1 MKSQILGKKNYLLGV
16 LSERTEKQW
25 TAAYLWQSPAAHS
38 ACQLPSND
46 LEAMSASLSAI
57 TTANGKWVGEGRW
70 RLPEAPSNDQGC
82 CPKGISRAHCLQMYK
97 DSLQVRFLR
106 LQSQWV
112 VVHRGLCLH
121 GLWLWK
127 SSHWFRWIRVSEWWR
142 GVDCQL
148 VVVILLK
155 WNANGKEPVISDCY
169 WTYGTGSCS
178 FFCLNKDIGDSYIY
192 RICGFFSSTFSK
204 SRYVGHKISG
214 NYFDSI
220 HKLS

>member
-1 MKSQILGKKNYLLGV
+1 MLLCFLGTGCSVRENRKTMDCRLPLTVSSCTFNV
-16 LSERTEKQW
+16 
-25 TAAYLWQSPAAHS
+25 
-38 ACQLPSND
+38 PSND

-57 TTANGKWVGEGRW
+57 TTASGKWVGEGRW
-70 RLPEAPSNDQGC
+70 RLPEAPTNDHGC
-82 CPKGISRAHCLQMYK
+82 CPKGISRAHCLQMHK

-148 VVVILLK
+148 VVVMLLK
-155 WNANGKEPVISDCY
+155 WNANGKEPVIYDCH
-169 WTYGTGSCS
+169 WPYGTASCS
-178 FFCLNKDIGDSYIY
+178 FFCLNKDIGDS
-192 RICGFFSSTFSK
+192 
-204 SRYVGHKISG
+204 
-214 NYFDSI
+214 
-220 HKLS
+220 

>member
-1 MKSQILGKKNYLLGV
+1 MSTAQKILPSKCFCVFSVLGV
-16 LSERTEKQW
+16 LSEKTEKQW

-38 ACQLPSND
+38 ACQLPSN
-46 LEAMSASLSAI
+46 
-57 TTANGKWVGEGRW
+57 GKWVGEGRW
-70 RLPEAPSNDQGC
+70 WLPEAPSNDQGC
-82 CPKGISRAHCLQMYK
+82 CPKGISRAHCLQMHK

-148 VVVILLK
+148 VVVMLLK

-178 FFCLNKDIGDSYIY
+178 FFWLNKDISDS
-192 RICGFFSSTFSK
+192 
-204 SRYVGHKISG
+204 
-214 NYFDSI
+214 
-220 HKLS
+220 

>member
-1 MKSQILGKKNYLLGV
+1 
-16 LSERTEKQW
+16 
-25 TAAYLWQSPAAHS
+25 
-38 ACQLPSND
+38 
-46 LEAMSASLSAI
+46 MSASLSAI

-82 CPKGISRAHCLQMYK
+82 CPKGISRAHCLQMHK
-97 DSLQVRFLR
+97 DSLQVRFSR

-127 SSHWFRWIRVSEWWR
+127 SSHWFRWIRVCEWWR

-148 VVVILLK
+148 VEVMLLK
-155 WNANGKEPVISDCY
+155 WNANGKEPVISDCF

-178 FFCLNKDIGDSYIY
+178 FCCLNKDIGNSSIY
-192 RICGFFSSTFSK
+192 RICGFFSSTSANRVMSATK
-204 SRYVGHKISG
+204 SVVITLTPYINSVKS
-214 NYFDSI
+214 N
-220 HKLS
+220 